1 MIHYETAA
9 SDLPLSTTSVTER
22 VFEGLTPRLD
32 DVVLIDGVDGRK
44 FTAGDVIDHVKRL
57 AGGLRA
63 AGHVPQKPVALMA
76 PNSPEYCII
85 FHAIAWAG
93 GTITTLNPTYT
104 AHEIRHQL
112 RDSGAGLLITVPATL
127 AVAKEALKELPEVQI
142 CVIGSADDD
151 DSGDCQSLAELYGT
165 AQEQQYPVDLDRH
178 SVALPYSSGTT
189 GLPKGV
195 CLSHRSLSM
204 NIDQT
209 AKGAEFQAG
218 ETAAAFLPF
227 FHIYGMT
234 VLMNMHLACG
244 GVLVTMPRFDLEVFL
259 RICQDHRA
267 RRMWIV
273 PPVALA
279 LAKHPLVDDY
289 DLSALEQVF
298 SGAAPMGNALSDAV
312 ASRFDC
318 AMLQGYGMTELAPVS
333 HITPL
338 STPRSGASGL
348 AVPNTRCRIVSPETG
363 ADLPP
368 GEEGELWIKGPQVMI
383 GYLNNEQA
391 TKDTLTADGW
401 LKTGDMA
408 IIDADGYM
416 FVVDRLKELIKYKGF
431 QVAPAELEAT
441 LVAHPKIQDAAVI
454 GQHDEEAGEIP
465 VAFVVCQ
472 DPAPSQE
479 DIQAYVG
486 SQLSHYKQLHRVTF
500 VETIPKSPSGK
511 ILRRLLRDSHGNETA
526 PRSQAR

>member
-57 AGGLRA
+57 AGGLRE

-441 LVAHPKIQDAAVI
+441 LVAHPQIQDAAVI

-511 ILRRLLRDSHGNETA
+511 ILRRLLRDGHGNETA

>member
-1 MIHYETAA
+1 MTHYETAA
-9 SDLPLSTTSVTER
+9 SDLPLSTLSVTER
-22 VFEGLTPRLD
+22 VFEGLAPRLEE
-32 DVVLIDGVDGRK
+32 VVIIDGIDGRR

-57 AGGLRA
+57 AGGLHA

-85 FHAIAWAG
+85 FHAVAWAG

-112 RDSGAGLLITVPATL
+112 RDSGAGLLITVPETL
-127 AVAKEALKELPEVQI
+127 AVAKEALKELPDVQL
-142 CVIGSADDD
+142 CVIGGAD
-151 DSGDCQSLAELYGT
+151 SCQSLSELYGT
-165 AQEQQYPVDLDRH
+165 AQEHQCSVDLDRH

-195 CLSHRSLSM
+195 CLSHRNLSM

-209 AKGAEFQAG
+209 AQGAEFRAG

-234 VLMNMHLACG
+234 VMMNMHLACG
-244 GVLVTMPRFDLEVFL
+244 GVLVTMPRFDLELFL

-279 LAKHPLVDDY
+279 LAKHPLVDAY

-298 SGAAPMGNALSDAV
+298 SGAAPMGSALSDAV
-312 ASRFDC
+312 ASRLNC

-348 AVPNTRCRIVSPETG
+348 ALPNTRCRIVSPETG
-363 ADLPP
+363 EDLPP

-383 GYLNNEQA
+383 GYLNNETA
-391 TKDTLTADGW
+391 TRDTLTSDGW
-401 LKTGDMA
+401 LKTGDVA

-416 FVVDRLKELIKYKGF
+416 FIVDRLKELIKYKGF
-431 QVAPAELEAT
+431 QVAPAELEAC
-441 LVAHPKIQDAAVI
+441 LVAHPQIQDAAVI
-454 GQHDEEAGEIP
+454 GLPDEEAGEVP
-465 VAFVVCQ
+465 VAFVVCA
-472 DPAPSQE
+472 DPAPSPE
-479 DIQAYVG
+479 EIQSYVG
-486 SQLSHYKQLHRVTF
+486 TQLSHYKQLHRVTF
-500 VETIPKSPSGK
+500 VEAIPKSPSGK
-511 ILRRLLRDSHGNETA
+511 ILRRLLRDSLYSISSLH
-526 PRSQAR
+526 

>member
-32 DVVLIDGVDGRK
+32 DVVLIDGVDGRQ

-142 CVIGSADDD
+142 CVIGSADDG

-441 LVAHPKIQDAAVI
+441 LVAHPQIQDAAVI

>member
-57 AGGLRA
+57 AGGLRE

-151 DSGDCQSLAELYGT
+151 DSGDCQSLAELYGA

-441 LVAHPKIQDAAVI
+441 LVAHPQIQDAAVI

-511 ILRRLLRDSHGNETA
+511 ILRRLLRDGHGNETA

>member
-57 AGGLRA
+57 AGGLRE

-234 VLMNMHLACG
+234 VMMNMHLACG
-244 GVLVTMPRFDLEVFL
+244 GVLVTMPRFDLELFL
-259 RICQDHRA
+259 RICQDHRS

-279 LAKHPLVDDY
+279 LAKHPLVDAY

-298 SGAAPMGNALSDAV
+298 SGAAPMGSALSDAV
-312 ASRFDC
+312 ASRLNC

-348 AVPNTRCRIVSPETG
+348 AIPNTRCRIVSPETG

-383 GYLNNEQA
+383 GYLNNEAA
-391 TKDTLTADGW
+391 TQKTLTADGW
-401 LKTGDMA
+401 LKTGDVA

-416 FVVDRLKELIKYKGF
+416 FIVDRLKELIKYKGF

-441 LVAHPKIQDAAVI
+441 LVAHPQIQDAAVI
-454 GQHDEEAGEIP
+454 GQPNEEAGEIP

-472 DPAPSQE
+472 DPVPSPE
-479 DIQAYVG
+479 EIKSYIV
-486 SQLSHYKQLHRVTF
+486 SHLSHYKQLHGVTF
-500 VETIPKSPSGK
+500 VDAIPKSPSGK
-511 ILRRLLRDSHGNETA
+511 ILRRLLRDSL
-526 PRSQAR
+526 

>member
-1 MIHYETAA
+1 MTHYETAA
-9 SDLPLSTTSVTER
+9 SDLPLSTLSVTER
-22 VFEGLTPRLD
+22 VFEGLNSRPE
-32 DVVLIDGVDGRK
+32 DVVIIDGMDGRQ
-44 FTAGDVIDHVKRL
+44 FTAGDMIDHVKRL
-57 AGGLRA
+57 AGGLHA
-63 AGHVPQKPVALMA
+63 AGHVAQKPVALMA

-85 FHAIAWAG
+85 FHAVAWAG
-93 GTITTLNPTYT
+93 GTITTLNPSYT

-112 RDSGAGLLITVPATL
+112 HDSGAGLLITVPETL
-127 AVAKEALKELPEVQI
+127 AVAKEALKELPELQL
-142 CVIGSADDD
+142 CVIGGAD
-151 DSGDCQSLAELYGT
+151 GCQSLSELYGE
-165 AQEQQYPVDLDRH
+165 AQEQQCPVDLDRH

-195 CLSHRSLSM
+195 CLSHRNLSM

-209 AKGAEFQAG
+209 AQGAEFRAG

-234 VLMNMHLACG
+234 VMMNMHLACG
-244 GVLVTMPRFDLEVFL
+244 GVLVTMPRFDLELFL
-259 RICQDHRA
+259 RICQDHRS

-279 LAKHPLVDDY
+279 LAKHPLVDAY

-298 SGAAPMGNALSDAV
+298 SGAAPMGSALSDAV
-312 ASRFDC
+312 ASRLNC

-348 AVPNTRCRIVSPETG
+348 AIPNTRCRIVSPETG

-383 GYLNNEQA
+383 GYLNNEAA
-391 TKDTLTADGW
+391 TQKTLTADGW
-401 LKTGDMA
+401 LKTGDVA
-408 IIDADGYM
+408 VIDADGYM
-416 FVVDRLKELIKYKGF
+416 FIVDRLKELIKYKGF

-441 LVAHPKIQDAAVI
+441 LVAHPQIQDAAVI
-454 GQHDEEAGEIP
+454 GQPDEEAGEIP

-472 DPAPSQE
+472 DPVPSPE
-479 DIQAYVG
+479 EIKSYIGAH
-486 SQLSHYKQLHRVTF
+486 LSHYKQLHGVTF
-500 VETIPKSPSGK
+500 VDAIPKSPSGK
-511 ILRRLLRDSHGNETA
+511 ILRRLLRDSL
-526 PRSQAR
+526 